1 MISAAMTVLPEPVG
15 ATSRMRRWPEAMAF
29 SISSMTSL

>member
-15 ATSRMRRWPEAMAF
+15 ATKRMRRSPAAMAF
-29 SISSMTSL
+29 SISTMTSV